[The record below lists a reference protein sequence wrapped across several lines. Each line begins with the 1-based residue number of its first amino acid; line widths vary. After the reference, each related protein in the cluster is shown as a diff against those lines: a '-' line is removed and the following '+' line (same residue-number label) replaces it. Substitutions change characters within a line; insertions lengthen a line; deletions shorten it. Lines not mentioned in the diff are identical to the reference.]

1 MASSATTAVVEE
13 EDRRPIA
20 SATSEAAPMDTSA
33 QDLDPDDISSRARAF
48 IVKYAMKQSVLSER
62 FLPRTWLLIRLLIAI
77 EFGA

>member
-20 SATSEAAPMDTSA
+20 TATSEAAPMDTSA

-48 IVKYAMKQSVLSER
+48 IAKKRDEAVSALREIFAKDMATYK
-62 FLPRTWLLIRLLIAI
+62 AI
-77 EFGA
+77 NSY

>member
-20 SATSEAAPMDTSA
+20 PEAAPMDTSA

-48 IVKYAMKQSVLSER
+48 IAKYTMKQSVLSER